1 MIVCTTRE
9 FKQWW
14 APLSMLSPT
23 STKRTTTTNN
33 LTKNKTG
40 EDVISWK
47 TCALSNCFSVVCVVR
62 SLVFCVMFYR
72 SLFIFLS
79 FFLPLYCLSF
89 NLRFLIYLLIS
100 KHSSCYKQQHMFKP
114 TYHMTLQIQVLAWNG
129 HNNVEGLN

>member
-47 TCALSNCFSVVCVVR
+47 TCALSNCFSVVRVVR
-62 SLVFCVMFYR
+62 SLVFCAMFYR
-72 SLFIFLS
+72 SLFIFCPFYYHCIVCPSIYGFWSTFWYLNT
-79 FFLPLYCLSF
+79 LLVINNNICL
-89 NLRFLIYLLIS
+89 N
-100 KHSSCYKQQHMFKP
+100 QHTIWRCKFRSWLGTGTTM
-114 TYHMTLQIQVLAWNG
+114 
-129 HNNVEGLN
+129 